1 LKVGLY
7 VNILGT
13 TSIQGLMTIGR
24 RKKIEIKIVVKNKA
38 IVLVKVLQRDVQ
50 KKEKHYKWPRWHT

>member
-50 KKEKHYKWPRWHT
+50 KKEKHYK

>member
-7 VNILGT
+7 VSILRT
-13 TSIQGLMTIGR
+13 TSIQGLMTIER

-50 KKEKHYKWPRWHT
+50 KKEKL

>member
-1 LKVGLY
+1 
-7 VNILGT
+7 
-13 TSIQGLMTIGR
+13 MTIGK

-50 KKEKHYKWPRWHT
+50 KKEKHYK